1 MPSAK
6 QNLAKTQALRQQ
18 GVLNPR
24 PDAVTDPLFQSGDF
38 FDPQDMV
45 QVKYE
50 MLRHVEVDKASVLP
64 MEQWQVLIKGAHPG
78 YLSWE
83 QYEANLSRLRENTV
97 CPSSSDR
104 RSPPR
109 EGPALLQGLLL
120 CGVCG
125 QRMHPRYTA
134 RGRHLWP
141 YYECPRQ
148 DLDGGHLDCQHVSGT
163 AIDEAVGELL
173 LTVLTP
179 VTLEVALAV
188 QQEIQNRLEEAD
200 RLRQAQ
206 VERARYEAHLTQ
218 RRYMQVDPD
227 HRLVANTLEMDWNQK
242 LRLLAEAQQEYERQR
257 QLDRLV
263 VNESQ
268 TGRILALATDFRQVW
283 KNSALPNRERKR
295 MVRLLIE
302 DVTVVKR
309 ENIALHVR
317 FRGGGTQS
325 LLIPAPL
332 DAWHRR
338 RTSNDIV
345 TEIDRLLD
353 DHTCAEIAEILNREC
368 LQTGSGAPFTAG
380 AVDRLIHARKL
391 RSRQTRLR
399 QRGYL
404 TLPEMAATL
413 RISTSEVCRRRSKG
427 LLHGAA
433 YGANK
438 YLYKPPSESP
448 SNDLTEGV
456 AV

>member
-1 MPSAK
+1 
-6 QNLAKTQALRQQ
+6 
-18 GVLNPR
+18 
-24 PDAVTDPLFQSGDF
+24 
-38 FDPQDMV
+38 
-45 QVKYE
+45 
-50 MLRHVEVDKASVLP
+50 
-64 MEQWQVLIKGAHPG
+64 
-78 YLSWE
+78 
-83 QYEANLSRLRENTV
+83 
-97 CPSSSDR
+97 
-104 RSPPR
+104 
-109 EGPALLQGLLL
+109 
-120 CGVCG
+120 
-125 QRMHPRYTA
+125 MHPRYTA

-206 VERARYEAHLTQ
+206 VERARYEAHLAQ

-227 HRLVANTLEMDWNQK
+227 HRLVANTLELDWNQK